1 MNLTY
6 GSLFSGVGGFD
17 IGFDRAGYDCVFQVE
32 WDKHCQSVLQR
43 HWPNV
48 PKWSDVQE
56 VVGSEL
62 PPCDVLTFGS
72 PCQDLSVAGKQEGL
86 QGGRS
91 SMFFHATRII
101 KEMRYATAGS
111 FPRVA
116 IWENVP
122 GALSSNKGDDFAVVL
137 DEMAE
142 CGALVLEWAVL
153 DARWFG
159 VPQRRRRIF
168 LVAVF
173 DPDVADRCGSEILPV
188 PSRSDWNPPTRSTSG
203 EDVAGAVGSG
213 VAGSSGGPSDGGGSL
228 TFTQS
233 SYGGYTEG
241 FGTLSATDYKRPE
254 QHVVVPTEEQA
265 VPYVKVIRSGA
276 RDENGDLPPEV
287 WREEETSPTL
297 NSFDNN
303 SESRATV
310 TVVHSV
316 LSFDTQFG
324 SNANVFED
332 ESPTLKATQT
342 SPSILPIPI
351 QDARDI
357 EKHQNG
363 MGIGQPGDPMYTL
376 DTTGGQ
382 GVGQE
387 SIVFEPKSMLEENWA
402 SAGVKNALRAGES
415 KSAHVVLHDESIVF
429 DPSRRDGVRVQGGT
443 SNTLTSNMGTGGNNT
458 PMVAHSNLSVRRLT
472 PIECERL
479 MGWPE
484 NWTQFNADGKEQSD
498 SQRYKQCGNGVA
510 SPVATWVGKQ
520 LKVVLDA

>member
-1 MNLTY
+1 MSLTY

-72 PCQDLSVAGKQEGL
+72 PCQDLSVAGKQAGL

-91 SMFFHATRII
+91 SMFYEATRII

-122 GALSSNKGDDFAVVL
+122 GALSSNKGDDFAAVL

-159 VPQRRRRIF
+159 VPQRRRRVF

-173 DPDVADRCGSEILPV
+173 DPDVADRGGSEILPV
-188 PSRSDWNPPTRSTSG
+188 PSRSDWDPPTRPASG
-203 EDVAGAVGSG
+203 EDVAGTVGSG
-213 VAGSSGGPSDGGGSL
+213 VAGGSGGLGDGGGSL

-254 QHVVVPTEEQA
+254 QHVVVPSDDVPIGFSHTQGLDPQA
-265 VPYVKVIRSGA
+265 SEDHFPTLRVGGAGHAVAQPVPYVKVIRSGA

-310 TVVHSV
+310 AVV
-316 LSFDTQFG
+316 Q
-324 SNANVFED
+324 
-332 ESPTLKATQT
+332 
-342 SPSILPIPI
+342 PIPI

-363 MGIGQPGDPMYTL
+363 LGVGQPGDPMYTL

-382 GVGQE
+382 GVGQQ

-415 KSAHVVLHDESIVF
+415 KSAHVIVHDDVLFTAQRVGEPPRIYQDAS
-429 DPSRRDGVRVQGGT
+429 PSLLSR
-443 SNTLTSNMGTGGNNT
+443 MGTGGNNT

-479 MGWPE
+479 MGWPD

-510 SPVATWVGKQ
+510 SPVATWVGKRV
-520 LKVVLDA
+520 KAILDA